1 MSLLIADSGSTKT
14 NWCHLDAEGKLDC
27 FRSEGI
33 NPYYHSKEDIQRILQ
48 YIFDNKSTLKG
59 VNRVYFYGAG
69 CTNNDRK
76 KAISDAIRKIFDV
89 RLPVKVHSDLI
100 GAAKACCGDDEGIV
114 CILGTGSNSCV
125 YNGSQVI
132 DQIPSLG
139 FILGDEGSGA
149 HIGKKIIQSYFY
161 REMPADLMAEL
172 EQRFDMSRNDVLDA
186 VYSKPHPNRYVSD
199 FSRFSNEFREHP
211 FIKKL
216 VESAFSEFIDRHILY
231 YPDCNKYRISFV
243 GSVAHYNRDILEDL
257 LKDRHL
263 HMNKV
268 IKDPMEGLV
277 EYHLQRDF

>member
-14 NWCHLDAEGKLDC
+14 NWCHIDAEGNSEL
-27 FRSEGI
+27 FRTEGI
-33 NPYYHSKEDIQRILQ
+33 NPYYHSKEDIQQLLQDIL
-48 YIFDNKSTLKG
+48 DNKSTLKG

-69 CTNNDRK
+69 CTNNYRK
-76 KAISDAIRKIFDV
+76 KLISDALEKVFDV
-89 RLPVKVHSDLI
+89 RINVEVHSDLI
-100 GAAKACCGDDEGIV
+100 GASKACCGDEEGIV
-114 CILGTGSNSCV
+114 CILGTGSNSGV
-125 YNGSQVI
+125 YNGNQVM

-139 FILGDEGSGA
+139 FILGDEGSGS

-172 EQRFDMSRNDVLDA
+172 KQRFDMSRNDVLDA

-211 FIKKL
+211 FIKRL

-231 YPDCNKYRISFV
+231 YQDSNKYRISFV
-243 GSVAHYNRDILEDL
+243 GSVAHYNRDILEVL

-263 HMNKV
+263 HLNKV